1 MKAIHSMIAA
11 LGLAFVLAAPAEAAQ
26 VDPEV
31 IIYRFPGVR
40 DNGGANNTG
49 VATVFHC
56 TNFSGARENVRFV
69 TRDFDG
75 AIRSNIFV
83 QGIPHLNSFVTATHE
98 TIAYVELVSLSTG
111 MVFEGTTAIAATSIN
126 IICTAETIDASTTV
140 PIGVARRGI
149 RFSPVPG
156 SQE

>member
-11 LGLAFVLAAPAEAAQ
+11 LGLAFVLAAPANAG
-26 VDPEV
+26 VNDPEV

-40 DNGGANNTG
+40 DDGNPDGVG

-56 TNFSGARENVRFV
+56 TNFSGTTENLRLV
-69 TRDFDG
+69 TRE
-75 AIRSNIFV
+75 IFGTLV
-83 QGIPHLNSFVTATHE
+83 TNVTASIQHLRSLAHSTHF
-98 TIAYVELVSLSTG
+98 TQAYSGAGFSLNTG
-111 MVFEGTTAIAATSIN
+111 VVVEGTTAIAATSIN
-126 IICTAETIDASTTV
+126 IICTAETIDASTLAPV
-140 PIGVARRGI
+140 GVARRGI